1 MPLIQRSF
9 FYQNFEFHLSYSLGK
24 FLLTAKNSKIFGN
37 VRDLRISPSWSWYFV
52 RYHQSSPLLLHVL
65 SQVMDLATV
74 NCSEQGQ
81 DYSSQEITHNL
92 IILGHGRVRRRQKN
106 LPSLEQGTWNW
117 DFAPFD
123 NYLWAQQNEEW
134 DSVWG
139 KVVTEIRMSFPREN
153 KNKVNRTEWEISV
166 RTHVRNKERTSA
178 MLKQYRKSLSRK

>member
-106 LPSLEQGTWNW
+106 LPSLEQGSTMDRNVPEMGTLHHLTIICGHSRMRNGTLSEGRWW
-117 DFAPFD
+117 QKSEWVFQERTRTK
-123 NYLWAQQNEEW
+123 WTEQNEKFLL
-134 DSVWG
+134 G
-139 KVVTEIRMSFPREN
+139 LMSE
-153 KNKVNRTEWEISV
+153 T
-166 RTHVRNKERTSA
+166 
-178 MLKQYRKSLSRK
+178 RKGQVPC